1 MMAEGDPL
9 RWDDRAPTDPFVASG
24 LEEYLVTRL
33 TERQLDEVYRAYR
46 LAAFAHRHQRRRS
59 GEPYI
64 YHPLAV
70 ARLVAGLN
78 MDHRSI
84 MAAVLHDVLEDT
96 ETTREEMAAQ
106 FGEEVTALVDGLSK
120 LSNLSAKSK
129 VEAQAENFRK
139 MLLAMVDDI
148 RVIVIKLADRLH
160 NMRTLGAMPPHKRR
174 RIARETLEVFAP
186 IAHRLGITQIKN
198 ELEDLGLQA
207 LYPARYRVLGAAVQ
221 RARRNRKELVQKIE
235 VLVGARLQE
244 AGIEARVTGREKH
257 LYSLYE
263 KMRSRQL
270 SFREVFDMFAIRI
283 VMPNQDD
290 CYRALGVVHNLY
302 RPMPGHF
309 KDYIAIPKVNGY
321 QSLHT
326 VLFSP
331 HAVPIEVQI
340 RTEEMDDF
348 AERGIAA
355 HWAYKTG
362 SSSATESRARQ
373 WLSNLLDMQRSS
385 ASSLEF
391 YENVKVDLF
400 PEEIYV
406 FSPKGEIFRLPQH
419 ATPVDF
425 AYAVHSDIGNRC
437 VTARVNRVLAAL
449 STPLQSGQTVEIITS
464 PSARPSPLWLNFV
477 VTAKARSQIRHYLK
491 NLDSRR
497 AIAFGK
503 RLLTRGLERLGTA
516 IDDVPQAN
524 IDALLHDFHFSEID
538 QLYIDIGLGNHL
550 PSLIAARLAPE
561 AATAATARDDG
572 TATQQPRD
580 IGPLMIEGGEGAVI
594 QLARCCKPLPGD
606 NIQGFL
612 TSGKGVVVHR
622 ASCSNIKK
630 YRRRPKEW
638 VPVEWSGEAS
648 GSFQCDLS
656 VEMLNRPGALARV
669 ATTLSNMDANIE
681 NLRFNNTGQNCLL
694 LTFILSV
701 RDRKHL
707 ARIIRRLRNQ
717 GMVQRVRR
725 ESG

>member
-1 MMAEGDPL
+1 MAEGDPR
-9 RWDDRAPTDPFVASG
+9 RWDNKAPTDPFVASG
-24 LEEYLVTRL
+24 LEEYLAARL
-33 TERQLDEVYRAYR
+33 TEAQLDEVYRAYR
-46 LAAFAHRHQRRRS
+46 LAAFSHRHQRRRS

-70 ARLVAGLN
+70 ARLVAELN

-96 ETTREEMAAQ
+96 ETTREEMAAE
-106 FGEEVTALVDGLSK
+106 FGEEVTVLVDGLSK
-120 LSNLSAKSK
+120 LTNLSAKSK
-129 VEAQAENFRK
+129 VEAQADNFRK

-160 NMRTLGAMPPHKRR
+160 NMRTLGSMPPHKRR

-221 RARRNRKELVQKIE
+221 RARRNRKEMVQKIE
-235 VLVGARLQE
+235 VLIDARLRE
-244 AGIEARVTGREKH
+244 AGIDARVTGREKH

-283 VMPNQDD
+283 VAPNHDD
-290 CYRALGVVHNLY
+290 CYRALGVVHSLY
-302 RPMPGHF
+302 RPMPGLF

-331 HAVPIEVQI
+331 HGVPIEVQI

-362 SSSATESRARQ
+362 ASSATENRARQ
-373 WLSNLLDMQRSS
+373 WLSNLMDMQRSS

-406 FSPKGEIFRLPQH
+406 FSPKGEIFRLPQN

-437 VTARVNRVLAAL
+437 VTVRVNRMLAAL
-449 STPLQSGQTVEIITS
+449 STPLQSGQTVEILTS

-503 RLLTRGLERLGTA
+503 RLLARGLERLDTV
-516 IDDVPQAN
+516 IEDVPQAN
-524 IDALLHDFHFSEID
+524 IDSLLHDYHFGDLD

-561 AATAATARDDG
+561 AAAAAAERGDDG
-572 TATQQPRD
+572 SAQQPHD
-580 IGPLMIEGGEGAVI
+580 VGPLVIEGGDGTVI

-622 ASCSNIKK
+622 AGCSNIKK

-638 VPVEWSGEAS
+638 VPVEWSGEAG

-694 LTFILSV
+694 LIFTLSV

-717 GMVQRVRR
+717 GMVQRVGR